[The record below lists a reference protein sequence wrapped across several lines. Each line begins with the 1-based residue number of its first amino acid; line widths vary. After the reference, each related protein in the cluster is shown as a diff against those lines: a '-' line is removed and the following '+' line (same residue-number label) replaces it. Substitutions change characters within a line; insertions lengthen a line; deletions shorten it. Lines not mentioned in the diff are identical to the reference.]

1 MLRYPFLISL
11 LALLVA
17 CQHANQQAQDANGND
32 AEVINLEAA
41 ETVHTGVAHTPA
53 TPKTKATQANGKA
66 PLLTAET
73 NTPLPGHDT
82 IWQRMR
88 EGFQLR
94 QWYDHPQV
102 QAERAAMLRNPD
114 YLVRVTERSQRYVYY
129 ITNTVESRD
138 LPMELA
144 LLPMVESA
152 FDPFAYSPQQAA
164 GLWQFIPG
172 TARHY
177 GIKDS
182 WWYDGR
188 RDVIASTDA
197 ALNYL
202 TYLNQ
207 LMGGDWLLAIASYN
221 SGEGRVMR
229 ERKKVAHANL
239 DDVFWRI
246 SLPKETSV
254 YVPRLL
260 ALASIVDEQALSAQ
274 LLYPVLNEPYF
285 ATMEN
290 TGGQLDLSL
299 AAELA
304 EVPVEEI
311 YLLNPGF
318 NRWATDPKGPHRL
331 NVPLDAAE
339 RFRAGIERIPAHERI
354 HWERYQVR
362 PGDSL
367 GALAKKYNTTI
378 EQIQAANGLRHTVI
392 VAGQHLLIPTSL
404 GTPSSYALSSS
415 ARQAALIDS
424 KKSGLNKQ
432 LYTVRRGDSYW
443 SIAKTYNTNSA
454 QLARWNNRSTKDV
467 LKIGEHLVVWTTAST
482 AGRTL
487 PLQGAGPAS
496 TRKIAYRVRQGDS
509 LYKIA
514 SRFSV
519 SVQEILQWNQLDS
532 SKYLRPGQH
541 LTLYVNVSNL

>member
-1 MLRYPFLISL
+1 
-11 LALLVA
+11 
-17 CQHANQQAQDANGND
+17 
-32 AEVINLEAA
+32 
-41 ETVHTGVAHTPA
+41 
-53 TPKTKATQANGKA
+53 
-66 PLLTAET
+66 
-73 NTPLPGHDT
+73 
-82 IWQRMR
+82 
-88 EGFQLR
+88 
-94 QWYDHPQV
+94 
-102 QAERAAMLRNPD
+102 MLRNPE
-114 YLVRVTERSQRYVYY
+114 YLARVTERSQRYIYY
-129 ITNTVESRD
+129 ITSTVESRN

-202 TYLNQ
+202 TYLDQ
-207 LMGGDWLLAIASYN
+207 LMGGNWLLAIASYN
-221 SGEGRVMR
+221 SGEGTVMR
-229 ERKKVAHANL
+229 ARKKVANPNL

-246 SLPKETSV
+246 KLPKETSA

-260 ALASIVDEQALSAQ
+260 ALAAIVDQPQLSAK

-299 AAELA
+299 AADLA
-304 EVPVEEI
+304 QVPIEEI

-331 NVPLDAAE
+331 NVPMDSAE
-339 RFRAGIERIPAHERI
+339 RFRAGIDAIPLHQRI
-354 HWERYQVR
+354 HWERYQVK

-367 GALAKKYNTTI
+367 GALAKKFNTTI
-378 EQIQAANGLRHTVI
+378 EQIQATNGLKHTII
-392 VAGQHLLIPTSL
+392 VAGQHLLIPTSIAK
-404 GTPSSYALSSS
+404 PASYALSTAS
-415 ARQAALIDS
+415 RQTTLTDRN
-424 KKSGLNKQ
+424 KPGLNKT
-432 LYTVRRGDSYW
+432 LHTVRSGDSYW
-443 SIAKTYNTNSA
+443 SIARQYGSNSE

-467 LKIGEHLVVWTTAST
+467 LKIGEKLVVWTSPAATASNGVIPMQ
-482 AGRTL
+482 AK
-487 PLQGAGPAS
+487 AGPSS
-496 TRKIAYRVRQGDS
+496 TRKLGYSVRHGDS
-509 LYKIA
+509 LHKIA
-514 SRFSV
+514 SRFSITV
-519 SVQEILQWNQLDS
+519 KQILQWNNLDS
-532 SKYLRPGQH
+532 SKYLRPGQR
-541 LTLYVNVSNL
+541 LTLYVDVSNL